1 MTEKKSIKD
10 TLDTIR
16 KALEED
22 LSSIDQFKEKNE
34 SEILILN
41 KLVKEDGTIDI
52 LNDSIIKK
60 YEVREILDD
69 KISNAIDKKFDKW
82 LDKNLPGYLEKY
94 LKSKKF

>member
-82 LDKNLPGYLEKY
+82 LDKNFPGYLEKY